1 MIIVIIIIII
11 MIIMIIIMIMIM
23 IMMVRVQL
31 HVLSKDGQHLPV
43 TGAAGTL
50 ASLGWRWG
58 PAMVTLLLLT
68 L

>member
-1 MIIVIIIIII
+1 
-11 MIIMIIIMIMIM
+11 MIM

-43 TGAAGTL
+43 TGAAATL

-58 PAMVTLLLLT
+58 LVMVTLLLLT

>member
-1 MIIVIIIIII
+1 MIIVIIII
-11 MIIMIIIMIMIM
+11 MIIM

-50 ASLGWRWG
+50 AALGWRWG
-58 PAMVTLLLLT
+58 PVMVTLLLLT
-68 L
+68 F

>member
-1 MIIVIIIIII
+1 
-11 MIIMIIIMIMIM
+11 MIIMLMIMIIMIMIM

-58 PAMVTLLLLT
+58 PAIFYLSRAVRVYL
-68 L
+68 

>member
-1 MIIVIIIIII
+1 
-11 MIIMIIIMIMIM
+11 M

-43 TGAAGTL
+43 TGAAATL

-58 PAMVTLLLLT
+58 LAIFYLSSAVRIYL
-68 L
+68 

>member
-1 MIIVIIIIII
+1 MIIMIIII
-11 MIIMIIIMIMIM
+11 MIIIMIMIMIM

-58 PAMVTLLLLT
+58 LVMVTLLLLT
-68 L
+68 F

>member
-1 MIIVIIIIII
+1 MRIVIIVIIII
-11 MIIMIIIMIMIM
+11 MIMIIIIMIM

-58 PAMVTLLLLT
+58 LVVVTLLLLT
-68 L
+68 F

>member
-1 MIIVIIIIII
+1 MIIIVIIIIMI
-11 MIIMIIIMIMIM
+11 MIIMIM

-68 L
+68 F

>member
-1 MIIVIIIIII
+1 MIIVIIMI
-11 MIIMIIIMIMIM
+11 MIMIMIMMIM

-50 ASLGWRWG
+50 ASLGWRWS
-58 PAMVTLLLLT
+58 PPMVTLLLLT
-68 L
+68 F